1 MTEVVRGEISKRAF
15 AIRGVIEGF
24 YGPPWSHKER
34 LGFLEFMADHRM
46 NMFVFS
52 PKDEPLLRHD
62 WAEKPDGVWV
72 ERIQELRTRASDL
85 GIRFA
90 IALSPGLS
98 IRYSDQDDR
107 SRLIGKLR
115 FFADMGVRDF
125 GLFLDD
131 IPSQLQWPRDQQTF
145 TSLAEAHQSLVIAA
159 HEFLSEIEGSS
170 LMVCPETYWGSGTEP
185 YLAELSRGLPL
196 EIDIMWTGKS
206 ICSATLEATDAVVFA
221 ETTGRPPLYWDNYS
235 VNDVAMS
242 HELHLGPYER
252 RDPELYNTS
261 RGIIVNAMEMAEAS
275 KIAIATVA
283 DFLADPF
290 GYDTEDSWVRSIAT
304 VTKNAKDAA
313 AFEVFAGNSRSSC
326 LSLSDAEEIDRAL
339 AALEF
344 SNISGVLEP
353 GILAMSSLA
362 KKLED
367 SAEHLLSGDFGNKE
381 LISQCRPWLD
391 TFRIGAEILR
401 HLATLA
407 HERQL
412 DSVRASKLEPDFTR
426 LRSTGKRVFG
436 DSLEMFL
443 GHLIR
448 ESQVTTTP
456 TTTTTTNNEE
466 Q

>member
-1 MTEVVRGEISKRAF
+1 MTEITAGEISKRAF

-24 YGPPWSHKER
+24 YGPPWSHIER
-34 LGFLEFMADHRM
+34 LDFLEFMADHRM

-62 WAEKPDGVWV
+62 WAETPDDAWV
-72 ERIQELRTRASDL
+72 ESIQELRTRAADL
-85 GIRFA
+85 GIRFVIA
-90 IALSPGLS
+90 ISPGLS

-107 SRLIGKLR
+107 SRLISKLR

-131 IPSQLQWPRDQQTF
+131 IPSQLQWSRDQQTF
-145 TSLAEAHQSLVIAA
+145 TSLAEAHRSLVIGV
-159 HEFLSEIEGSS
+159 HECLSEIEGSS

-185 YLAELSRGLPL
+185 YLAELSRGLPV

-206 ICSATLEATDAVVFA
+206 ICSATLEAADAITFA
-221 ETTGRPPLYWDNYS
+221 ETAGRPPLYWDNYP

-252 RDPELYNTS
+252 RDPELCNTS

-275 KIAIATVA
+275 KIAIATVG

-290 GYDTEDSWVRSIAT
+290 AYDTEQSWVRGIAA
-304 VTKNAKDAA
+304 VTKNAQDAA

-326 LSLSDAEEIDRAL
+326 LSLSDAEEINQAL

-353 GILAMSSLA
+353 GILAMSDLA
-362 KKLED
+362 TKFEN
-367 SAEHLLSGDFGNKE
+367 SAAHLLSENFVNKK
-381 LISQCRPWLD
+381 LVSQCRPWLD

-407 HERQL
+407 QERQL
-412 DSVRASKLEPDFTR
+412 DSVRASELEPDFTR

-443 GHLIR
+443 EHLIQ
-448 ESQVTTTP
+448 ESPANTTP
-456 TTTTTTNNEE
+456 PNYNEE
-466 Q
+466 R

>member
-1 MTEVVRGEISKRAF
+1 MTQAAKGTTPERTF
-15 AIRGVIEGF
+15 AVRGVIEGF
-24 YGPPWSHKER
+24 YGPPWSHEER
-34 LGFLEFMADHRM
+34 LDFLKFMADHGM

-52 PKDEPLLRHD
+52 PKDEPLLRYD
-62 WAEKPDGVWV
+62 WAETPDEAWMKS
-72 ERIQELRTRASDL
+72 IQELRTRAANL

-90 IALSPGLS
+90 IAISPGLS
-98 IRYSDQDDR
+98 IRYSDQEDR
-107 SRLIGKLR
+107 SRLISKLR

-131 IPSQLQWPRDQQTF
+131 IPAQLQWPRDQQTF
-145 TSLAEAHQSLVIAA
+145 TSLAEAHRSLVIAV
-159 HEFLSEIEGSS
+159 HESLSEIAGSS
-170 LMVCPETYWGSGTEP
+170 LMICPETYWGSGTEA

-206 ICSATLEATDAVVFA
+206 ICSATLEVADAITFA
-221 ETTGRPPLYWDNYS
+221 ETTGRPPLYWDNYP

-275 KIAIATVA
+275 KIAIATA
-283 DFLADPF
+283 GDFLADPF
-290 GYDTEDSWVRSIAT
+290 GYETEQSWVRGIAD
-304 VTKNAKDAA
+304 VTKSAKDAA

-326 LSLSDAEEIDRAL
+326 LSLSDAEELNQAL

-353 GILAMSSLA
+353 GILAMSDLA
-362 KKLED
+362 RKFED
-367 SAEHLLSGDFGNKE
+367 SAAHLLSESFGNKE

-407 HERQL
+407 QERQL
-412 DSVRASKLEPDFTR
+412 DSARASEFEPAFTR

-443 GHLIR
+443 EHLIR
-448 ESQVTTTP
+448 ESPINDTP
-456 TTTTTTNNEE
+456 TKNYEE
-466 Q
+466 